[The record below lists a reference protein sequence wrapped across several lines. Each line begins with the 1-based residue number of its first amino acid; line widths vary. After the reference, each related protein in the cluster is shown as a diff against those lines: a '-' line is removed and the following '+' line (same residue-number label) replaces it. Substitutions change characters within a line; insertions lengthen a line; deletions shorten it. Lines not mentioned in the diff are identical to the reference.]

1 MARMGIGT
9 WCACVR
15 RWRITRPRETGTGL
29 RVGSDA
35 RRGAACCAPTP
46 IHHGHLVSDHRRRRS
61 PGHRKHGD
69 RRSPARRREPHRHGV
84 PAVEREE
91 IAIVRR
97 PTGGRAVWHEHEVT
111 YAVAAPI
118 AAFGRLRDA
127 YRAIHERLAAALR
140 SLGANVTLAGDRP
153 TARRLDG
160 PTSCFATSVGGEI
173 LAHGR
178 KLVGSA
184 QVRHGSAFL
193 QHGSILLDGSQ
204 DIARA
209 VSRQPSAVSG
219 ETTLRQTLGRSVT
232 FEEVSAAIVRAWGD
246 LAPLAA
252 R

>member
-1 MARMGIGT
+1 MALDEALLLEAGRTGARFLRLYRWDPPCLSLGRNEPALERGGIAT
-9 WCACVR
+9 
-15 RWRITRPRETGTGL
+15 
-29 RVGSDA
+29 
-35 RRGAACCAPTP
+35 
-46 IHHGHLVSDHRRRRS
+46 
-61 PGHRKHGD
+61 
-69 RRSPARRREPHRHGV
+69 
-84 PAVEREE
+84 
-91 IAIVRR
+91 VRR

-118 AAFGRLRDA
+118 AAFGHLRDA

-219 ETTLRQTLGRSVT
+219 ETTLCEALGRSVT